1 MFDTEQDTTVLGK
14 RGRNSD
20 DDIGRV
26 QDGEDGL
33 IPAADADIN
42 QDDSDDDVGPMP
54 LPPGANGGSKRKRRG
69 GSYAYHS
76 MIHRLT
82 TQC

>member
-1 MFDTEQDTTVLGK
+1 MSDTEQDATVLGK

-20 DDIGRV
+20 DDTGRMEDDEIGPT
-26 QDGEDGL
+26 
-33 IPAADADIN
+33 PAADTDVN

-54 LPPGANGGSKRKRRG
+54 LPAGANGGSKRKRRG
-69 GSYAYHS
+69 RSCAHQS
-76 MIHRLT
+76 MTRQLT